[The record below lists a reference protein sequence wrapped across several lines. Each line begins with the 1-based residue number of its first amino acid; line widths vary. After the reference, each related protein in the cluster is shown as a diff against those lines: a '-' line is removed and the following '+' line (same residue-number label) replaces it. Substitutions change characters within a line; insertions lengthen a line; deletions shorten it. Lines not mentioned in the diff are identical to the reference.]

1 MIDYSVTLRPK
12 LGKSSLILDKR
23 KQIEMQYL
31 GNWIYKVK
39 EKMMEYR

>member
-12 LGKSSLILDKR
+12 LGKNSLILDR